1 MIERNESL
9 RKIIT
14 DLNKDKYEENL
25 INKTEKTIDD
35 NLLKNKIIN
44 YFNEKFT
51 QIFIEVRNYYNISF
65 SDYSTIL
72 NKPNFFKNLYYP
84 FKRKLFQI

>member
-1 MIERNESL
+1 MVERNESL
-9 RKIIT
+9 RKIII
-14 DLNKDKYEENL
+14 DLNKDEYEENL
-25 INKTEKTIDD
+25 INKIEKTIDD

-44 YFNEKFT
+44 YFNEKYP

-72 NKPNFFKNLYYP
+72 NKPNFLKNLYYP
-84 FKRKLFQI
+84 LKRKLFQI